1 MITVVA
7 MACGSLRHQTPQVLH
22 PILLQ
27 ACHRILVNVSEVD
40 LARRS
45 RQTAKADT
53 VLGFASLMY

>member
-1 MITVVA
+1 
-7 MACGSLRHQTPQVLH
+7 MACGSLRHQTPQVFH

-45 RQTAKADT
+45 RQTAKTDT